1 MNVDATALWRHD
13 LRLADALRSD
23 SADPRLL
30 CGVDE
35 VGRGPLAGNVVAAC
49 VILDLRARP
58 IAGINDSKKLSHK
71 KREALAPR
79 IREEALAFA
88 LGEAT
93 VEEIDTLNIFHASL
107 LAMRRAV
114 EATLAQLSGSHP
126 GLVPALVL
134 VDGNKAIPGVKL
146 PQKTLVGGDG
156 LSAGIAA
163 ASILAK
169 VARDSAMD
177 EAHEL
182 YPEYGFARHKGYATL
197 EHRTALR
204 TYGPCPLH
212 RLTFSSAL
220 MNSLQTSEQA
230 AFQ

>member
-1 MNVDATALWRHD
+1 MTGDANPLWRHD
-13 LRLADALRSD
+13 LRLADAMRAGNGESG
-23 SADPRLL
+23 LL

-49 VILDLRARP
+49 VILDLRSRP
-58 IAGINDSKKLSHK
+58 IAGVNDSKKLSHK
-71 KREALAPR
+71 KRVDLAPR

-88 LGEAT
+88 LGEAS

-107 LAMRRAV
+107 LAMRRAL
-114 EATLAQLSGSHP
+114 EAALAQLAVSHP
-126 GLVPALVL
+126 SLVPALVL
-134 VDGNKAIPGVKL
+134 VDGNKAIPGVSL

-156 LSAGIAA
+156 LSASIAA

-182 YPEYGFARHKGYATL
+182 YPQYGFARHKGYATL

-204 TYGPCPLH
+204 SFGPCPLH

-230 AFQ
+230 VF